1 MTNIAKGIFI
11 IPIENLHNKL
21 TPGREKV
28 LTMQKPVRILKKT
41 KQKQNVNPRS
51 ILVEVTKFHYI
62 WMSY

>member
-1 MTNIAKGIFI
+1 MTNIAKCIFI

-41 KQKQNVNPRS
+41 KQKQNVNPR
-51 ILVEVTKFHYI
+51 
-62 WMSY
+62 

>member
-28 LTMQKPVRILKKT
+28 LTMQKPVRILKKKT
-41 KQKQNVNPRS
+41 KKKT
-51 ILVEVTKFHYI
+51 EC
-62 WMSY
+62 

>member
-28 LTMQKPVRILKKT
+28 LTMQKPVRILKNKN
-41 KQKQNVNPRS
+41 KNRMLIPD
-51 ILVEVTKFHYI
+51 KF
-62 WMSY
+62 